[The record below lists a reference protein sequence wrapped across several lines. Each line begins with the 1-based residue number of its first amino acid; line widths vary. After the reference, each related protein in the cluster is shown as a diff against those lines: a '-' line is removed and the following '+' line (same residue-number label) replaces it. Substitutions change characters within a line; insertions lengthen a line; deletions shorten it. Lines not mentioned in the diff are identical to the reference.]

1 MVEITSATLA
11 DGREILYFDDQPHP
25 DRVLVDA
32 RDIPTVSPLP
42 KCAGI
47 LTGDWVALPPTA

>member
-32 RDIPTVSPLP
+32 RDTVSYTHL
-42 KCAGI
+42 
-47 LTGDWVALPPTA
+47 